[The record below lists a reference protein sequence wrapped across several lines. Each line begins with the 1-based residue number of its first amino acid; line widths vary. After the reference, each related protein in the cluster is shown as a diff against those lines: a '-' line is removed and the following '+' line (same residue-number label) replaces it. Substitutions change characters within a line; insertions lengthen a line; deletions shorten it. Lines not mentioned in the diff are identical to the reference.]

1 MLLQQHLLASPFGL
15 LAVQFHQMSNFVICI
30 ANEGYEASLITG
42 KVYRRL
48 PDPEAEAHGLTRV
61 LDEDASSTDGYLYPS
76 SFFVPVELP
85 EKARRALA
93 AHPLSS

>member
-1 MLLQQHLLASPFGL
+1 MDE
-15 LAVQFHQMSNFVICI
+15 FVICI
-30 ANEGYEASLITG
+30 ANEGYEASLIVG

-61 LDEDASSTDGYLYPS
+61 LDEDTSSTGGYLYPA

-93 AHPLSS
+93 SYPLSS